1 MDADESGVS
10 QPVFSSVS
18 RRDFLETSES
28 GVSQPASSGRP
39 LEESLA
45 SEPSHPDAKFLREVL
60 DGPVLWGGW
69 AGGVEEKDNL
79 GTSRRG

>member
-10 QPVFSSVS
+10 QPASSSVS

-39 LEESLA
+39 KRDPVGKRTVEEGLA
-45 SEPSHPDAKFLREVL
+45 SDPSL
-60 DGPVLWGGW
+60 
-69 AGGVEEKDNL
+69 
-79 GTSRRG
+79 